1 MEEYR
6 FMIETFNGSFECCNK
21 NGNIYLPLTS
31 MSVSDRM
38 KVEALIAELV
48 SYFPKPKIKEIL
60 TVNATVPTDLTIEY
74 MAVNVVDTNN
84 NTFTLY
90 YASIAKIQEQKN
102 VMDMFFALFPNFKN
116 IQVTQMSPAIFIVDG
131 IESKFEDYD
140 ELQQD
145 AINAMGIMLTRL
157 INS

>member
-1 MEEYR
+1 MKR
-6 FMIETFNGSFECCNK
+6 FMYETANNSVEFCNDNGSN
-21 NGNIYLPLTS
+21 YLPI
-31 MSVSDRM
+31 SDISESD
-38 KVEALIAELV
+38 KVKIEALISELDI
-48 SYFPKPKIKEIL
+48 YFPKPKIKEIL

-84 NTFTLY
+84 NPVTLY
-90 YASIAKIQEQKN
+90 YASIAKIQEQKD
-102 VMDMFFALFPNFKN
+102 VMDTFFALFPNFKN

-140 ELQQD
+140 ETKKE

>member
-1 MEEYR
+1 MY
-6 FMIETFNGSFECCNK
+6 ETANNSVEFCNDYGSN
-21 NGNIYLPLTS
+21 YLPI
-31 MSVSDRM
+31 SDISESD
-38 KVEALIAELV
+38 KVKIEALIAELD

-84 NTFTLY
+84 NPVTLY
-90 YASIAKIQEQKN
+90 YASIAKIQEQKD
-102 VMDMFFALFPNFKN
+102 VMDTFFALFPNFKN
-116 IQVTQMSPAIFIVDG
+116 IQATQMSPAIFIVDG
-131 IESKFEDYD
+131 IESKFDDYS
-140 ELQQD
+140 ELQQE

>member
-1 MEEYR
+1 MTR
-6 FMIETFNGSFECCNK
+6 FMYETANNSVEFCNDNGSN
-21 NGNIYLPLTS
+21 YLPI
-31 MSVSDRM
+31 SDISESD
-38 KVEALIAELV
+38 KVKIEALIAELD
-48 SYFPKPKIKEIL
+48 SYFPKPKIKEVL

-84 NTFTLY
+84 NHVTLY
-90 YASIAKIQEQKN
+90 YASIAKIQEQKD
-102 VMDMFFALFPNFKN
+102 VMDTFFALFPNFRN